1 MAKKLTVKLDSSKDN
16 KMVSYLINFLYK
28 KNSPT
33 SNWISSHCIGLA
45 FCDPMEEFI
54 EIVAK
59 VPPELLKV
67 FRISQLTIR
76 YLLKSQ
82 EMLTVSVQNLNND
95 NEITHKE
102 LAKMAKKLLEATQ
115 QIKDL
120 KTERKR
126 LKQTVQSQHEVRRR

>member
-1 MAKKLTVKLDSSKDN
+1 MRKLQEMLTVSVQNLNNDN
-16 KMVSYLINFLYK
+16 EITNT
-28 KNSPT
+28 NT
-33 SNWISSHCIGLA
+33 NSSHCVGLA
-45 FCDPMEEFI
+45 FCDPVEEFI

-102 LAKMAKKLLEATQ
+102 LAKMAKKMLEATQ

-126 LKQTVQSQHEVRRR
+126 LKQTVKSQHEVRTLRPISS

>member
-1 MAKKLTVKLDSSKDN
+1 MVFLENLNFKKK
-16 KMVSYLINFLYK
+16 Y
-28 KNSPT
+28 SPT
-33 SNWISSHCIGLA
+33 SNWISSHCVGLA

-95 NEITHKE
+95 NEITHKARLCTITRLVIVRWNRHCTIHFYLMRTLFFRTNIVFTLKSWKVNE
-102 LAKMAKKLLEATQ
+102 RNLLASTYF
-115 QIKDL
+115 
-120 KTERKR
+120 
-126 LKQTVQSQHEVRRR
+126 

>member
-1 MAKKLTVKLDSSKDN
+1 MTFKLDTSK
-16 KMVSYLINFLYK
+16 KINWFPNEYPYK
-28 KNSPT
+28 TYSPT
-33 SNWISSHCIGLA
+33 SNWISSHCVGLA

-102 LAKMAKKLLEATQ
+102 LAKMAKVW
-115 QIKDL
+115 IF
-120 KTERKR
+120 
-126 LKQTVQSQHEVRRR
+126 

>member
-1 MAKKLTVKLDSSKDN
+1 MS
-16 KMVSYLINFLYK
+16 F
-28 KNSPT
+28 
-33 SNWISSHCIGLA
+33 HCIGLA

-126 LKQTVQSQHEVRRR
+126 LKQTIQSQHEVRRH

>member
-1 MAKKLTVKLDSSKDN
+1 M
-16 KMVSYLINFLYK
+16 
-28 KNSPT
+28 
-33 SNWISSHCIGLA
+33 A
-45 FCDPMEEFI
+45 FCDPFEEFR
-54 EIVAK
+54 EIVSK

-102 LAKMAKKLLEATQ
+102 LAKMSKKNLEALQ
-115 QIKDL
+115 QIKIL
-120 KTERKR
+120 KSERKT
-126 LKQTVQSQHEVRRR
+126 LKQNIQTQACSNFLISN